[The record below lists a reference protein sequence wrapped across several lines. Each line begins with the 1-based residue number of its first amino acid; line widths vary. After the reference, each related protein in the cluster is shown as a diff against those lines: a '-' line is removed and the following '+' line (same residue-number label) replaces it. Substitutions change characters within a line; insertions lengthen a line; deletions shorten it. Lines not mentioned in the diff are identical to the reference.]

1 MKTKILSLILSLVM
15 VITMVPKLE
24 LSVSA
29 ANVVDTIKDG
39 NGLTFNLYD
48 DGTAT
53 VFGSGKWAT
62 PIKCKRCEIPAK
74 IKDHEV
80 TEIVEEAFVG
90 AEMEELILPDSLIK
104 IANEAFSNCK
114 IESLRMSHVKM
125 IEGGAFRRSK
135 ITRINSD
142 EMGKYELPTGLES
155 IGSCA
160 FASCENMESLWIPD
174 SVKVI
179 KQGAVK
185 GCKNLKEVNTKDLG
199 TANIPEGVEIIGGS
213 TLGYNTGG
221 AIGVFKDC
229 NKINVVNLPR
239 SLKRIEQGAF
249 ANTSAEIN
257 CSASSGEVN
266 IPEGVE
272 YIGDRA
278 FAGCEMKSLYIPC
291 SVKIIERGAFKDCK
305 NLKEVNDN
313 ENTEGPRTVNIPE
326 GVERIGGSVSGCGR
340 NIIGVFEGCSEINMV
355 NLPRSLKII
364 GHGAFANT
372 SVEINCSAGSGKINI
387 PDGVECI
394 GASAFEHCS
403 GINSINFSGNV
414 RTIAKRAFANTFAE
428 INCSAGSEEIN
439 IPDGVE
445 CIEESAFENCNRIKS
460 VNIPASVKVIGA
472 SAFGNCRE
480 INSINFSGNVK
491 TIAKRAFANC
501 INLVLVNATED
512 SKNVNIPDGVECIEE
527 SAFENCNKIKSVNIP
542 GSVEYIGKS
551 AFENCGEIIFV
562 NFLGNVRTIAEKAF
576 ASCRSLSSIN
586 FSGSVGII
594 GEYAFASCKSLRSI
608 KFSGSVG
615 IIGEHAFAHCVNLAS
630 VNGTENSVNVNIPDG
645 VECIGKSAFEECWK
659 IKSVNIPASVR
670 VIGANAFK
678 FCFIENFIISPD
690 SCLEKVSSDF
700 LGFEWVK
707 TVNIYVHCGDNEAE
721 EKRLTTMLE
730 KAPSPKRSVKII
742 NHPYES
748 GRCLATDNNCGEF

>member
-39 NGLTFNLYD
+39 NGLKFNLYD

-53 VFGSGKWAT
+53 VFGSGKWAAT

-80 TEIVEEAFVG
+80 TEIVEGAFVG

-125 IEGGAFRRSK
+125 IEGGAFWRSK

-278 FAGCEMKSLYIPC
+278 FAGCEMESLYIPC

-313 ENTEGPRTVNIPE
+313 ENTEGPRIVNIPE

-394 GASAFEHCS
+394 GASAFENCS

-445 CIEESAFENCNRIKS
+445 CIEESAFENCN
-460 VNIPASVKVIGA
+460 
-472 SAFGNCRE
+472 
-480 INSINFSGNVK
+480 
-491 TIAKRAFANC
+491 
-501 INLVLVNATED
+501 
-512 SKNVNIPDGVECIEE
+512 
-527 SAFENCNKIKSVNIP
+527 KIKSVNIP

-551 AFENCGEIIFV
+551 AFKNCGEIIFV
-562 NFLGNVRTIAEKAF
+562 NFLGNVRTIAEEAF